1 MITKEIQVNGTVFRL
16 TLTDPII
23 SQVKNLKSLYN
34 TAYEDPE
41 SFEQLSTEISSVI
54 QEISTAIEPKADDTH
69 LDSLIQEIIKTVDD
83 KTAEIKKISSEKIG
97 EKQPENLDIKNKFFI
112 FYN

>member
-83 KTAEIKKISSEKIG
+83 KTAEIKNTSSEKIRG
-97 EKQPENLDIKNKFFI
+97 KTTRKSRHKK
-112 FYN
+112 

>member
-1 MITKEIQVNGTVFRL
+1 MITKEIQVNGISFRL

-83 KTAEIKKISSEKIG
+83 KTAEIKNTSSEKLRG
-97 EKQPENLDIKNKFFI
+97 KTTRKSRHKK
-112 FYN
+112 

>member
-1 MITKEIQVNGTVFRL
+1 MITKEIQVNGISFRL

-23 SQVKNLKSLYN
+23 SQVKNFKSLYN

-83 KTAEIKKISSEKIG
+83 KTAEIKKISNEKIG
-97 EKQPENLDIKNKFFI
+97 KKTTRKSTRKK
-112 FYN
+112 

>member
-1 MITKEIQVNGTVFRL
+1 MITKEIQVGGTVFRL
-16 TLTDPII
+16 NLTDPII

-41 SFEQLSTEISSVI
+41 SFEQISTEISKTI
-54 QEISTAIEPKADDTH
+54 QDILAAIEPKADDAH

-83 KTAEIKKISSEKIG
+83 KTAQIDKISNEKKTKKITKKSKRKSK
-97 EKQPENLDIKNKFFI
+97 
-112 FYN
+112 

>member
-83 KTAEIKKISSEKIG
+83 KTAEIKNTSSEKIRG
-97 EKQPENLDIKNKFFI
+97 KTTRKSKHKK
-112 FYN
+112 

>member
-1 MITKEIQVNGTVFRL
+1 MITKEIQVNGISFRL

-83 KTAEIKKISSEKIG
+83 KTAEIKNTSSEK
-97 EKQPENLDIKNKFFI
+97 KQKKTTRKSRHKK
-112 FYN
+112 

>member
-23 SQVKNLKSLYN
+23 GQVKNLKSLYN

-83 KTAEIKKISSEKIG
+83 KTAEIKNSSSEKIG
-97 EKQPENLDIKNKFFI
+97 EKTTRKSRRKK
-112 FYN
+112 

>member
-1 MITKEIQVNGTVFRL
+1 MISKEIQVDGITFRL

-41 SFEQLSTEISSVI
+41 SFEQLSTEISSAI
-54 QEISTAIEPKADDTH
+54 QEISTAAEPKPDDTH
-69 LDSLIQEIIKTVDD
+69 LDSLIQEIMKTVDD
-83 KTAEIKKISSEKIG
+83 KTAEIKKITNEKIG
-97 EKQPENLDIKNKFFI
+97 EKTTKKSRRKK
-112 FYN
+112 

>member
-1 MITKEIQVNGTVFRL
+1 MITKEIQVDGTVFRL
-16 TLTDPII
+16 TLTDLII
-23 SQVKNLKSLYN
+23 GQVKNLKSLYN

-54 QEISTAIEPKADDTH
+54 QEISTAIEPKPDDAH

-83 KTAEIKKISSEKIG
+83 KTAEIKKISNEKIG
-97 EKQPENLDIKNKFFI
+97 KKTYKKTKRKK
-112 FYN
+112 

>member
-1 MITKEIQVNGTVFRL
+1 MITKEIQVSGITFRL

-23 SQVKNLKSLYN
+23 SQVKNLKALYN

-54 QEISTAIEPKADDTH
+54 QEISTAIEPKPDDTH

-83 KTAEIKKISSEKIG
+83 KTAEIKKISNEKIG
-97 EKQPENLDIKNKFFI
+97 KKTYKKTKRKK
-112 FYN
+112 

>member
-1 MITKEIQVNGTVFRL
+1 MITKEIQVNGITFRL

-54 QEISTAIEPKADDTH
+54 QEISTAIEPKADDAH
-69 LDSLIQEIIKTVDD
+69 LDNLIQEIIKTVDD
-83 KTAEIKKISSEKIG
+83 KTAEIKKVTNEKIG
-97 EKQPENLDIKNKFFI
+97 EKSTKKSRRKK
-112 FYN
+112 

>member
-83 KTAEIKKISSEKIG
+83 KTAEIKKTSSEKIR
-97 EKQPENLDIKNKFFI
+97 EKTTRKSRHKK
-112 FYN
+112 

>member
-1 MITKEIQVNGTVFRL
+1 MIIKEIQVDGISFRL

-41 SFEQLSTEISSVI
+41 SFDRLSTEISSAI
-54 QEISTAIEPKADDTH
+54 QEISTAIEPKADDAH

-83 KTAEIKKISSEKIG
+83 KTAEMKKITNEKIG
-97 EKQPENLDIKNKFFI
+97 KKTTKKSRRKK
-112 FYN
+112 

>member
-23 SQVKNLKSLYN
+23 NQVKNLKSLYN

-41 SFEQLSTEISSVI
+41 SFEQLSTEISNVI

-83 KTAEIKKISSEKIG
+83 KTAEIKNTSSEK
-97 EKQPENLDIKNKFFI
+97 KQKKTTRKSRHKK
-112 FYN
+112 

>member
-1 MITKEIQVNGTVFRL
+1 MITKEIQVNGISFRL

-97 EKQPENLDIKNKFFI
+97 KKTTRKSRHKK
-112 FYN
+112 

>member
-1 MITKEIQVNGTVFRL
+1 MIIKEIQVNGTVFRL

-23 SQVKNLKSLYN
+23 GQVKNLKSLYN
-34 TAYEDPE
+34 TAYEDSE

-83 KTAEIKKISSEKIG
+83 KTAEIKKISNEKTE
-97 EKQPENLDIKNKFFI
+97 EKTTRKSRRKK
-112 FYN
+112 

>member
-83 KTAEIKKISSEKIG
+83 KTAEIKKISNEKTE
-97 EKQPENLDIKNKFFI
+97 EKTTRKSRRKK
-112 FYN
+112 

>member
-1 MITKEIQVNGTVFRL
+1 MITKEIQVNGITFRL

-83 KTAEIKKISSEKIG
+83 KTAQIKNISNEKIG
-97 EKQPENLDIKNKFFI
+97 KKTTKKSRHKK
-112 FYN
+112 

>member
-1 MITKEIQVNGTVFRL
+1 MIIKEIQVNGTVFRL

-34 TAYEDPE
+34 TAYEDSE
-41 SFEQLSTEISSVI
+41 SFEQLGTEISSVI
-54 QEISTAIEPKADDTH
+54 QEISTAIEPKADDTD

-83 KTAEIKKISSEKIG
+83 KTAEMKKISNEKIG
-97 EKQPENLDIKNKFFI
+97 GKTTRKSKRKK
-112 FYN
+112 

>member
-1 MITKEIQVNGTVFRL
+1 MITKEIEVDGITFRL

-41 SFEQLSTEISSVI
+41 SFEQLSTEISSSI
-54 QEISTAIEPKADDTH
+54 QEISTAIEPKADDMH

-83 KTAEIKKISSEKIG
+83 KTAEIKKISNEKIG
-97 EKQPENLDIKNKFFI
+97 EKTTKKSRRKK
-112 FYN
+112 

>member
-1 MITKEIQVNGTVFRL
+1 MDGITFRL

-41 SFEQLSTEISSVI
+41 SFEQLSTEISSSI
-54 QEISTAIEPKADDTH
+54 QEISTAIEPKADDMH

-83 KTAEIKKISSEKIG
+83 KTAEIKKISNEKIG
-97 EKQPENLDIKNKFFI
+97 EKTTKKSRRKK
-112 FYN
+112 

>member
-1 MITKEIQVNGTVFRL
+1 MITKEIQVSGITFRL

-41 SFEQLSTEISSVI
+41 SFEQLSTEISSAI
-54 QEISTAIEPKADDTH
+54 QEISTAVEPKADDTH
-69 LDSLIQEIIKTVDD
+69 LDGLIQEIIKTVDD
-83 KTAEIKKISSEKIG
+83 KTAEIKKVSSEKI
-97 EKQPENLDIKNKFFI
+97 EKKTTKKSSRKK
-112 FYN
+112 

>member
-1 MITKEIQVNGTVFRL
+1 MITKEIEVDGITFRL

-23 SQVKNLKSLYN
+23 SQVKNLKSLYY

-41 SFEQLSTEISSVI
+41 SFEQLSTEISSSI
-54 QEISTAIEPKADDTH
+54 QEISTAIEPKADDMH

-83 KTAEIKKISSEKIG
+83 KTAEIKKISNEKIG
-97 EKQPENLDIKNKFFI
+97 EKTTKKSRRKK
-112 FYN
+112 

>member
-1 MITKEIQVNGTVFRL
+1 MITKEIEVNGISFRL

-41 SFEQLSTEISSVI
+41 SFEQLSTEISSAI
-54 QEISTAIEPKADDTH
+54 QEISTAAEPKPDDTH
-69 LDSLIQEIIKTVDD
+69 LDSLIQEIMKTVDD

-97 EKQPENLDIKNKFFI
+97 KKTTRKSRHKK
-112 FYN
+112 

>member
-1 MITKEIQVNGTVFRL
+1 MITKEIQVDGTVFRL
-16 TLTDPII
+16 TLTDLII
-23 SQVKNLKSLYN
+23 GQVKNLKSLYN

-83 KTAEIKKISSEKIG
+83 KTAEIKKISNEKI
-97 EKQPENLDIKNKFFI
+97 EKKTTKKSRRKK
-112 FYN
+112 

>member
-1 MITKEIQVNGTVFRL
+1 MITKEIQVSGITFRL

-41 SFEQLSTEISSVI
+41 SFEQLSTEISSAI
-54 QEISTAIEPKADDTH
+54 QEISTAIEPKADDAH
-69 LDSLIQEIIKTVDD
+69 LDNLIQEIIKTVDD
-83 KTAEIKKISSEKIG
+83 KTAEIKKVTNEKIG
-97 EKQPENLDIKNKFFI
+97 EKTTKKSRRKK
-112 FYN
+112 

>member
-23 SQVKNLKSLYN
+23 GQVKNLKSLYN

-41 SFEQLSTEISSVI
+41 SFEQLSTEISNVI

-97 EKQPENLDIKNKFFI
+97 KKTTRKSRRKK
-112 FYN
+112 